1 MKVDVK
7 EGTVTLTCQS
17 ALVNSSLPILE
28 SVREVV
34 ISRVYAGTICH
45 LFPNSDS
52 ALVKFY
58 NGVTGI
64 LFLKQVWNG
73 AGYCLNMSLVEHCFQ
88 QDSLDTVTN

>member
-73 AGYCLNMSLVEHCFQ
+73 AGYCL
-88 QDSLDTVTN
+88 